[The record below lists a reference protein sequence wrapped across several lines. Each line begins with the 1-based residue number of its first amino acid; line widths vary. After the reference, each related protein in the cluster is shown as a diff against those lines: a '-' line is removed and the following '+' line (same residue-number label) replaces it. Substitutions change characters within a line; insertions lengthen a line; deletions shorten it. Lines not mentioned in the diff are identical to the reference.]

1 VSRLKSRSS
10 GCREDVKPRGKPDSA
25 RINSDARLRAAEPA
39 EADAIQA
46 VWESSYAEDD
56 PASWSRGGWGVA
68 AWATDT
74 RVLAQGGRILGV
86 VAVRAEPAPDGAMPA
101 RLALDLA
108 ARQPQH
114 AAALVS
120 GAIECVAAAGG
131 KLVRLFVPSRAA
143 WMREAAERAGFAS
156 VRTVAH
162 MLMPA
167 SVPTPTGSLPPEL
180 RLRSIYDGEDQR
192 VLDALN
198 RNWAGT
204 WNFVEI
210 TFDMLREDLDGQ
222 REGMLLAVDADDRI
236 VATCHAVYEPTEQ
249 NPDGNPRAWISNVTV
264 DPSFRKRGVARAML
278 AAGIA
283 HLRARGASS
292 ITLGV
297 DANDPAPFRLYTSVG
312 FEVVTS
318 QEAWDKTL

>member
-1 VSRLKSRSS
+1 MIYT
-10 GCREDVKPRGKPDSA
+10 PGKTGV
-25 RINSDARLRAAEPA
+25 ARLRAAEPA

-56 PASWSRGGWGVA
+56 PASWSRGGWSVA

-74 RVLAQGGRILGV
+74 RVLAQGDRILGV

-101 RLALDLA
+101 RLALDIS
-108 ARQPQH
+108 ARQPRF
-114 AAALVS
+114 AATLVN
-120 GAIECVAAAGG
+120 GAMDCVAAAGG
-131 KLVRLFVPSRAA
+131 KLVRLFVPSRAV
-143 WMREAAERAGFAS
+143 WMRDAAENAGFVS

-167 SVPTPTGSLPPEL
+167 SVPTPTGKLPEEL
-180 RLRSIYDGEDQR
+180 RVRAIRDGEDQA

-198 RNWAGT
+198 RSWAGT

-210 TFDMLREDLDGQ
+210 PYDMLQEDLEGQ

-236 VATCHAVYEPTEQ
+236 VATCQAVYEPTERT
-249 NPDGNPRAWISNVTV
+249 PDGNPRAWISNVTV
-264 DPSFRKRGVARAML
+264 DPSYRQRGVARAML

-283 HLRARGASS
+283 ELRSRGASS

-297 DANDPAPFRLYTSVG
+297 DANNPAPFRLYTSVG

-318 QEAWDKTL
+318 QEAWDKAL

>member
-1 VSRLKSRSS
+1 
-10 GCREDVKPRGKPDSA
+10 
-25 RINSDARLRAAEPA
+25 
-39 EADAIQA
+39 
-46 VWESSYAEDD
+46 
-56 PASWSRGGWGVA
+56 
-68 AWATDT
+68 
-74 RVLAQGGRILGV
+74 
-86 VAVRAEPAPDGAMPA
+86 MPA
-101 RLALDLA
+101 RLALEIA
-108 ARQPQH
+108 ARQSRH
-114 AAALVS
+114 AAILVN
-120 GAIECVAAAGG
+120 AAVECVAAEGG
-131 KLVRLFVPSRAA
+131 TLVRLFVPSRAQ
-143 WMREAAERAGFAS
+143 WMQTAAQNAGFAS

-167 SVPTPTGSLPPEL
+167 SVPTPSGQLPAGFT
-180 RLRSIYDGEDQR
+180 LRSMRDAEDQI

-198 RNWAGT
+198 RNWVGT

-210 TFDMLREDLDGQ
+210 PFDMLAEDLEGQ

-264 DPSFRKRGVARAML
+264 DPSFRKRGIARAML

-283 HLRARGASS
+283 DLRSRGASS

-297 DANDPAPFRLYTSVG
+297 DANDPAPFTLYRSVG

-318 QEAWDKTL
+318 QEAWDKAL